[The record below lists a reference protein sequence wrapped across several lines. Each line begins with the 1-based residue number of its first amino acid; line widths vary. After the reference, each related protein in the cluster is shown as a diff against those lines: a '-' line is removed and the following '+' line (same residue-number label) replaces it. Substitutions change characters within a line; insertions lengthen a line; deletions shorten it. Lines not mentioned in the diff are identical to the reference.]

1 MEEGVSTLDTQ
12 NHTYSSDGSIYID
25 IDLNWSNVQGDYLT
39 VNYEDL
45 TLSNGEATK
54 TLTLVDSNGNSYGG
68 AAQDLAVSALALDA
82 TAVDIQ
88 TAIDSRAPTLEFK
101 QITNLVVDEELENS
115 ITLFEESISMF
126 DEQYFIDQTI
136 LIGYTPIVNF
146 DALSYGDLVEALSME
161 PVIYSETELGVNL
174 FYHDEGLSFLIENQ
188 QGAYGSLQLTSQQ
201 QENTIDD
208 VTTGALD
215 NFNIVGANTHSE
227 SVQHADFATM
237 TLANGFNTYDH
248 QLQWVYT
255 LDMEGL
261 DAIALSPDEIN
272 IDEFTIYISNG
283 SEVEIQQVSI
293 DIGEASQVFNLIG
306 QDDNLV
312 TNFNVDVDT
321 LSIVANGDVNQSGD
335 FTSDYT
341 VAVDIV

>member
-1 MEEGVSTLDTQ
+1 
-12 NHTYSSDGSIYID
+12 
-25 IDLNWSNVQGDYLT
+25 
-39 VNYEDL
+39 
-45 TLSNGEATK
+45 
-54 TLTLVDSNGNSYGG
+54 
-68 AAQDLAVSALALDA
+68 
-82 TAVDIQ
+82 
-88 TAIDSRAPTLEFK
+88 
-101 QITNLVVDEELENS
+101 
-115 ITLFEESISMF
+115 
-126 DEQYFIDQTI
+126 
-136 LIGYTPIVNF
+136 
-146 DALSYGDLVEALSME
+146 
-161 PVIYSETELGVNL
+161 
-174 FYHDEGLSFLIENQ
+174 
-188 QGAYGSLQLTSQQ
+188 LTSQQ
-201 QENTIDD
+201 QENAIDD
-208 VTTGALD
+208 VTTGVLD

>member
-1 MEEGVSTLDTQ
+1 M
-12 NHTYSSDGSIYID
+12 
-25 IDLNWSNVQGDYLT
+25 
-39 VNYEDL
+39 
-45 TLSNGEATK
+45 
-54 TLTLVDSNGNSYGG
+54 
-68 AAQDLAVSALALDA
+68 
-82 TAVDIQ
+82 
-88 TAIDSRAPTLEFK
+88 
-101 QITNLVVDEELENS
+101 
-115 ITLFEESISMF
+115 
-126 DEQYFIDQTI
+126 
-136 LIGYTPIVNF
+136 
-146 DALSYGDLVEALSME
+146 
-161 PVIYSETELGVNL
+161 
-174 FYHDEGLSFLIENQ
+174 
-188 QGAYGSLQLTSQQ
+188 
-201 QENTIDD
+201 
-208 VTTGALD
+208 
-215 NFNIVGANTHSE
+215 NIVGANTHSE